1 VRRGGIWAKH
11 MGLLGA
17 NGNTLGEHIG
27 NNRQHIGN
35 LMGTHWE
42 LEGNMLGTK
51 EKMKSVCFSHFQLIP
66 KLIYQ
71 QMGLFQTP
79 NSCQRNV

>member
-1 VRRGGIWAKH
+1 VRRGGIWANH
-11 MGLLGA
+11 MGLGA

-27 NNRQHIGN
+27 NIGN

-66 KLIYQ
+66 KSIYQ

-79 NSCQRNV
+79 NSCQRNA

>member
-27 NNRQHIGN
+27 NIGN
-35 LMGTHWE
+35 ILAT
-42 LEGNMLGTK
+42 
-51 EKMKSVCFSHFQLIP
+51 
-66 KLIYQ
+66 
-71 QMGLFQTP
+71 
-79 NSCQRNV
+79 